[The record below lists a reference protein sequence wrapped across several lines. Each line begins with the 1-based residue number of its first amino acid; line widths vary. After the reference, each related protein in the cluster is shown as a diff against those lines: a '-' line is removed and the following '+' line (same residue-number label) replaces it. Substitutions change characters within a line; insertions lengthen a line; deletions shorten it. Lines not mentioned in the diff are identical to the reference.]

1 MKKIIGNI
9 IFIIYAIIAVF
20 VTICLLS
27 YNEFKVT
34 EFGETSLELIDN
46 EELQPNYNKGDLV
59 IVNRDTR
66 IRENDSI
73 FFYKGSR
80 RWFKNCIW
88 RFDIKTIKYGII
100 KEEQTSTCCYH
111 WNCSNCH
118 CGNFL
123 FNFIILFP
131 WFVSRSSNWS
141 TTTRYWINQSR
152 PIFLIA
158 I

>member
-34 EFGETSLELIDN
+34 EFGETSLVLIDN
-46 EELQPNYNKGDLV
+46 ENYNRIIIKADLV

-73 FFYKGSR
+73 FF
-80 RWFKNCIW
+80 
-88 RFDIKTIKYGII
+88 
-100 KEEQTSTCCYH
+100 
-111 WNCSNCH
+111 
-118 CGNFL
+118 
-123 FNFIILFP
+123 
-131 WFVSRSSNWS
+131 
-141 TTTRYWINQSR
+141 
-152 PIFLIA
+152 
-158 I
+158 

>member
-34 EFGETSLELIDN
+34 EFGETSLVLIDN

-66 IRENDSI
+66 IRENEYNNKI
-73 FFYKGSR
+73 KIYK
-80 RWFKNCIW
+80 WIL
-88 RFDIKTIKYGII
+88 
-100 KEEQTSTCCYH
+100 EQLKAL
-111 WNCSNCH
+111 N
-118 CGNFL
+118 
-123 FNFIILFP
+123 
-131 WFVSRSSNWS
+131 
-141 TTTRYWINQSR
+141 
-152 PIFLIA
+152 
-158 I
+158 